1 MTDTPP
7 TIRMRLCI
15 EDIVRGRVPLFD
27 GVDALLQLAEQVP
40 SLAHDRDTRALGE
53 LLAQTEHLAVGKAR
67 EHWNAEALHRADREL
82 MELERRHQD
91 AVFYGCRRL
100 LQTLDALPTGTP

>member
-1 MTDTPP
+1 MTEVPI

-15 EDIVRGRVPLFD
+15 EDVLRNRVPLFD

-40 SLAHDRDTRALGE
+40 ALAHDRDLRKLGQI
-53 LLAQTEHLAVGKAR
+53 LADAEHLPIGKAR
-67 EHWNAEALHRADREL
+67 EHWEREALHRVDREL

-100 LQTLDALPTGTP
+100 LGTLDTLPTGG